1 MLKQV
6 SEICVDINIY
16 AAPSYQ
22 FPTVEPLPTGTV
34 QQREMSPYMD
44 VTDTLNFQNHN
55 IVSGSCKKVNIRP
68 DNVFYTF
75 TSLMQLHCPRTTA
88 YYIHWLN

>member
-6 SEICVDINIY
+6 SEICVDINFY
-16 AAPSYQ
+16 TAPSYQ
-22 FPTVEPLPTGTV
+22 FPTVEPLPRGTV
-34 QQREMSPYMD
+34 QEREMSPSMD

-68 DNVFYTF
+68 DNVFLIH
-75 TSLMQLHCPRTTA
+75 SLLSCNYIVLGQLHITYTE
-88 YYIHWLN
+88 